1 MQIMCNVL
9 NVWHQSAS
17 LSMCCGT
24 DVFIEVFLSS
34 YRNVLNVLNMWL
46 FDSVFVAVVIYTVY
60 RYSLYL
66 LRYMCD
72 QLFKQIGSVCCS
84 LPCRCLSVE
93 GFARAFSRDLCMASW
108 PLHVCIASHNVRQS
122 YFCIHQG
129 PFLVFRF
136 PASFCVWVHVVISPM
151 KWRNGKTGRL
161 KDLKD
166 KPL

>member
-1 MQIMCNVL
+1 MCNVL

-129 PFLVFRF
+129 PSWCSDSLPAFVFECMLSSLR
-136 PASFCVWVHVVISPM
+136 WNDEMERREGWKI
-151 KWRNGKTGRL
+151 WKTNRS
-161 KDLKD
+161 KI
-166 KPL
+166 